1 MKKILILMIALA
13 VALAAVPVIS
23 FAEGE
28 EIFEFRYAME
38 YVYADGRM
46 VTRCDNVNG
55 DTAYTF
61 TDEIVFSEWLSLGGW
76 MANEE
81 GIKKLQ
87 FSVDGGE
94 TWQDTDNPNLFYR
107 GDLAPAGIPYQNGHK
122 TAGFGPGK
130 NTIPASGITEDH
142 CSVLVRALT
151 LNDNYVI
158 FWEFA
163 DVTVVASEEG
173 VDDVVYYNTY
183 IDDLTRG
190 TIRNPRGVSE
200 PAEAMVELKQ
210 GQTFSMRGW
219 AASSVGISNVVY
231 QIDDGEFYDVVGPFV
246 SRPDVM
252 DQYPIYTAEQGN
264 TNHVGFGKPGDFV
277 ELQEVAKLGGGF
289 YDVHIYGVSAD
300 GNKKYEIITIELYVE
315 GEPTPT
321 PEVTEPPA
329 ATEPPEEPTE
339 EPDVEEPTE
348 SPDDGGSGDDGS
360 TEPSEPTEKPAGK
373 KGCGSALGLGS
384 IFAVTV
390 LAALFIKRKEN

>member
-1 MKKILILMIALA
+1 MKKILILMIALT
-13 VALAAVPVIS
+13 VALAAVPVLS

-219 AASSVGISNVVY
+219 AASRVGISNVV
-231 QIDDGEFYDVVGPFV
+231 
-246 SRPDVM
+246 
-252 DQYPIYTAEQGN
+252 
-264 TNHVGFGKPGDFV
+264 
-277 ELQEVAKLGGGF
+277 
-289 YDVHIYGVSAD
+289 
-300 GNKKYEIITIELYVE
+300 
-315 GEPTPT
+315 
-321 PEVTEPPA
+321 
-329 ATEPPEEPTE
+329 
-339 EPDVEEPTE
+339 
-348 SPDDGGSGDDGS
+348 
-360 TEPSEPTEKPAGK
+360 
-373 KGCGSALGLGS
+373 
-384 IFAVTV
+384 
-390 LAALFIKRKEN
+390 